1 MGLFTNRKKKKEL
14 KAAKIDDAFSRV
26 YSQIEGI
33 DTWNPKKLEHY
44 ILDSCEQIIAS
55 TKELEKQKTEYRIV
69 TQYLNDIKAIENMPK
84 EEAKILRNTAS
95 KICELE
101 ESILSSKGVSRNIT
115 EEQFEVISSDE
126 KDMPEIINRYIDNE
140 IYQAK
145 IKRSLSYMEGEK
157 SRWEIDLDPKKRK
170 DDDKNLLTGII
181 DEPLDIDKKDIE
193 RFMNEESD
201 DDEQPPIPPA
211 DDDDDDD

>member
-84 EEAKILRNTAS
+84 EEVKILRNTAS

-157 SRWEIDLDPKKRK
+157 SRWEIEREELREQKKLFK
-170 DDDKNLLTGII
+170 KMASIIMVSFMALLM
-181 DEPLDIDKKDIE
+181 LLYVMYNAAQSSAKADIYI
-193 RFMNEESD
+193 
-201 DDEQPPIPPA
+201 
-211 DDDDDDD
+211 

>member
-84 EEAKILRNTAS
+84 EEVKILRNTAS

-157 SRWEIDLDPKKRK
+157 SRWEIEREELREQKKLFK
-170 DDDKNLLTGII
+170 KMASIIMVSFMALLM
-181 DEPLDIDKKDIE
+181 LLYVMYNAAQSSAKADIYIWVYIVFD
-193 RFMNEESD
+193 
-201 DDEQPPIPPA
+201 
-211 DDDDDDD
+211 